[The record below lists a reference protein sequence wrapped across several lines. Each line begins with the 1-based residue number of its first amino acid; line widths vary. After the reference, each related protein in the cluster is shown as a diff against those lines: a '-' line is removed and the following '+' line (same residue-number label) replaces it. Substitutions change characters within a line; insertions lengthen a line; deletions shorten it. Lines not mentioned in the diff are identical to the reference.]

1 MKRALADQGGV
12 CRCLWELV
20 LGGSLTRTCCFGRDG
35 EVGTAELVE
44 APSVAGLS
52 SGLKKPANAP
62 LVAVFGVSVGLGKDV
77 VPAVVKMAWLDM
89 PFSGALM
96 ELVHAD
102 AAAPAASEIS
112 LGSLPAGSELRRM
125 GRDDARASGRV
136 GSSAV

>member
-1 MKRALADQGGV
+1 MKRALADRGGV

-20 LGGSLTRTCCFGRDG
+20 VGGSLTSTCCFGSNG

-44 APSVAGLS
+44 APSVVGLS
-52 SGLKKPANAP
+52 SGLKKPANGP
-62 LVAVFGVSVGLGKDV
+62 LVAVFGVSEGLGKDV
-77 VPAVVKMAWLDM
+77 VPAVVKMAWLEM

-96 ELVHAD
+96 DLVHAD

-112 LGSLPAGSELRRM
+112 PVSSPAGSELRSM
-125 GRDDARASGRV
+125 GRSDARASGRV